1 MYKIYVYV
9 YVYSYVYVY
18 IYTLNTHPIHACY
31 PIDVLD
37 MIWML

>member
-1 MYKIYVYV
+1 MYVYV
-9 YVYSYVYVY
+9 YVYAYVYVY

-31 PIDVLD
+31 ASDVLD